1 MSPQGALLLG
11 KTPIVLDLQGPSLGT
26 GALRP
31 CLPPGIDDIHAAG
44 DASLHDAGELIA
56 IAGHASTLR
65 RARPAWHPRLLRT

>member
-11 KTPIVLDLQGPSLGT
+11 KTPIVLSLQSPRLGT

-31 CLPPGIDDIHAAG
+31 CLPPGIDDIHATG
-44 DASLHDAGELIA
+44 DAGLHDAGELIA
-56 IAGHASTLR
+56 VAGHASTLR